1 MASKNSN
8 AEPTNHPAPT
18 TADDLKLSRHR
29 RREPSRSHRR
39 ADERKRQAQG
49 MVIAAFFAVMLIT
62 AFVLIGKGCRTDAV
76 PTSAPAAEF

>member
-1 MASKNSN
+1 M
-8 AEPTNHPAPT
+8 EPAHHPAPT
-18 TADDLKLSRHR
+18 SADDLKLSGHR

-39 ADERKRQAQG
+39 ADKRKRQRQG
-49 MVIAAFFAVMLIT
+49 IAIAVFFAAMLIA